1 MVVKFSQYRRVQ
13 FSISPEPGKDTYL
26 IEARYYGK
34 IIKVRTYDSR
44 LYKDLTD
51 TRADQDTI
59 RYKIYKLI
67 RANWYG
73 AKRYIIL

>member
-13 FSISPEPGKDTYL
+13 FSISPEPGKDSYL

-34 IIKVRTYDSR
+34 IIKFRTYDSR
-44 LYKDLTD
+44 LYKNLAETG
-51 TRADQDTI
+51 ADQDT